1 MNDLI
6 FDDQF
11 TQATMLAAEG
21 ARVGIV
27 TCRECGAAIL
37 LDPRDTIDPLLQ
49 HRAWHEALEET
60 K

>member
-1 MNDLI
+1 MS
-6 FDDQF
+6 DDQF
-11 TQATMLAAEG
+11 TQATVLAAEG

-49 HRAWHEALEET
+49 HRAWHEALEDS